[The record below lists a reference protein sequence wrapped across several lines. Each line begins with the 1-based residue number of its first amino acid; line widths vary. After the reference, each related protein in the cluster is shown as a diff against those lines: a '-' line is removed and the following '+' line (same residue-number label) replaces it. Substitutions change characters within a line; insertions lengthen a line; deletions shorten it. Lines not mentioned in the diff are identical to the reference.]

1 MKALDWDTPW
11 LEFEEPDKW
20 KQEPQAITGPY
31 DAQQDIPEVRLC
43 SFIFMFVFYR
53 IRGIVSDCCYCSSS
67 IQFGRSLN

>member
-43 SFIFMFVFYR
+43 SFIIMFVFYT
-53 IRGIVSDCCYCSSS
+53 GDS
-67 IQFGRSLN
+67 